1 MNILCIET
9 SAALCSVAVIKNDEV
24 FYADSKRR
32 LAHSEILMELVL
44 ECMQKASCKMNE
56 LHAVAL
62 SGGPGSYT
70 GLRIGCSSAKGL
82 CYGLN
87 IPLIVIDTLKV
98 IANAAKEKYPSHK
111 QYWAMVDARRME
123 VYHSLFDHN
132 LNQISPTESAI
143 ILSENFE
150 PNNLE
155 ESVILCGDGAQK
167 ASEILNFKNANVIAN
182 AKSMCELARQ
192 AYIQSDFKD
201 VAYFEPFYLK
211 QANITV
217 SKS

>member
-9 SAALCSVAVIKNDEV
+9 SAALCSVAVVKGEEL
-24 FYADSKRR
+24 YYLESSRTM
-32 LAHSEILMELVL
+32 AHSEILMELVL
-44 ECMQKASCKMNE
+44 ECIQKAKCEMKQ
-56 LHAVAL
+56 LHAIAL

-87 IPLIVIDTLKV
+87 IPFIVIDTLQI
-98 IANAAKEKYPSHK
+98 IANAAREKYPEYK

-123 VYHSLFDHN
+123 VYHALYDQDLKALTIAENAIISEEYIKPASLFD
-132 LNQISPTESAI
+132 
-143 ILSENFE
+143 
-150 PNNLE
+150 
-155 ESVILCGDGAQK
+155 SVILCGDGAEK
-167 ASEILNFKNANVIAN
+167 VTERLDIPNAAVVAN
-182 AKSMCELARQ
+182 AKSMCELAKQ
-192 AYIQSDFKD
+192 AYINSDFKD

>member
-9 SAALCSVAVIKNDEV
+9 SASLCSVAVIKNDNI
-24 FYADSKRR
+24 FFLDSSRSM
-32 LAHSEILMELVL
+32 AHSEILMELVIG
-44 ECMQKASCKMNE
+44 CMKHANCKMDE
-56 LHAVAL
+56 LNAIAL

-87 IPLIVIDTLKV
+87 IPLIAIDTLQI
-98 IANAAKEKYPSHK
+98 IAYAARENNPNFK

-123 VYHSLFDHN
+123 VYHALFNHN
-132 LNQISPTESAI
+132 LEQITPAISAI
-143 ILSENFE
+143 LNATDFNPDNLSD
-150 PNNLE
+150 
-155 ESVILCGDGAQK
+155 SVMLCGDGAEK
-167 ASEILNFKNANVIAN
+167 ATEVLNMPDAKVIAN
-182 AKSMCELARQ
+182 AKSMCELAKQ
-192 AYIQSDFKD
+192 AYINSDFKD